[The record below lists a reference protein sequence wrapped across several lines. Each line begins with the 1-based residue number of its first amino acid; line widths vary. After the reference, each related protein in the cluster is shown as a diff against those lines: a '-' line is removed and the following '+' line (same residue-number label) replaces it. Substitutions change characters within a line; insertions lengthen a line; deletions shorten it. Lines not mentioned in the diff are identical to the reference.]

1 MRLNLWMKGSLI
13 VAGLLL
19 AGLAAS
25 AQEQTPPPS
34 TGDPVAD
41 AARKAREEK
50 KNAQKPKK
58 VFTDDDV
65 KPATP
70 EPQRANVGGFGGS
83 ADVANQGKQPAAD
96 ASKDDPNGEKAWRK
110 KFQEQRDKIAKAEK
124 ELDIL
129 QREED
134 KAQVEYYSDP
144 QKALQQQNTR
154 GDINALHAKIDAK
167 KQEIDQLKQGLDDLE
182 TDLRKAG
189 GDPGWAR

>member
-1 MRLNLWMKGSLI
+1 MRLSFYVKGSVM
-13 VAGLLL
+13 VAGLCLL
-19 AGLAAS
+19 GLVAD
-25 AQEQTPPPS
+25 AQQQTPPPS

-41 AARKAREEK
+41 AARKAREDK

-70 EPQRANVGGFGGS
+70 EPAPAGGFGGTAGTANPGQQ
-83 ADVANQGKQPAAD
+83 ADTGKE
-96 ASKDDPNGEKAWRK
+96 DPNGEKAWRK
-110 KFQEQRDKIAKAEK
+110 KFQDQRDKIAKAEK
-124 ELDIL
+124 ELDVL

-134 KAQVEYYSDP
+134 KSQVQYYSDP
-144 QKALQQQNTR
+144 QKALKEQNTR
-154 GDINALHAKIDAK
+154 SEINTIHAKVEAK
-167 KQEIDQLKQGLDDLE
+167 KQEIAQLKQGLDDLE